1 MRKDGF
7 LSAALAA
14 LLFLGVA
21 CGSRTPSSSALLTPP
36 PLTAQIDA
44 TSYPTLEAL
53 VTGERQSVSG
63 FVVSLERFW
72 RDGKQVYAEVCFT
85 LPDNS
90 DWTVWEA
97 HLEYGGQTLSEFS
110 TSLLRKQEAEGGQ
123 AGQRCDELGFYVPP
137 DADLS
142 SASLTIASFAAPPGG
157 ADYCSIYMPKIQQA
171 LDERGLAIQLACVEA
186 NGAMSMQIVSK
197 PEGMSDEEAQQ
208 IVFSEEFYTIK
219 GPWTF
224 AVHLP

>member
-1 MRKDGF
+1 MRKDG
-7 LSAALAA
+7 LLPITLAA
-14 LLFLGVA
+14 LLFLGAA
-21 CGSRTPSSSALLTPP
+21 CGSLTPPASAFPTPP

-44 TSYPTLEAL
+44 TSYPTLEAP
-53 VTGERQSVSG
+53 VADERQSVSG
-63 FVVSLERFW
+63 FVVRLERLR
-72 RDGKQVYAEVCFT
+72 RDGKQVYADVCFT

-97 HLEYGGQTLSEFS
+97 HLEYGGQTISEFS
-110 TSLLRKQEAEGGQ
+110 ASLLRKQGAEGGR

-142 SASLTIASFAAPPGG
+142 SASLTIASLAAPPSA

-186 NGAMSMQIVSK
+186 NGAMSMQIIGK

-208 IVFSEEFYTIK
+208 IVFSEEFYTIQ